1 MSRIIFFRCRISEA
15 REATVRQGLTEK
27 NLTPWGAALFCSA
40 ARSKK
45 MWDYFQVNPTWALSG
60 AARTN
65 FVPENSY
72 TAATA
77 VRQ

>member
-15 REATVRQGLTEK
+15 REATYRQGLTE
-27 NLTPWGAALFCSA
+27 NFLPLGACHFSGAELKIEEKF
-40 ARSKK
+40 R
-45 MWDYFQVNPTWALSG
+45 VNPTWALSG

>member
-1 MSRIIFFRCRISEA
+1 MSRIIFFRCKISLA
-15 REATVRQGLTEK
+15 REATFRQGLTEK
-27 NLTPWGAALFCSA
+27 NPPPGAGKISGAELNFV
-40 ARSKK
+40 
-45 MWDYFQVNPTWALSG
+45 DYFQGNPTWALSG

-72 TAATA
+72 TRATA